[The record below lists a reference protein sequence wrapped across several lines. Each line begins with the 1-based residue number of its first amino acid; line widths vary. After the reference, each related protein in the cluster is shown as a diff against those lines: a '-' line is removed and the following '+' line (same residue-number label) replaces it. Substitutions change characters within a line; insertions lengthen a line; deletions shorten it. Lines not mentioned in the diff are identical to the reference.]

1 MTKSVERLGTRSP
14 NGWEDKAAGRLKSIA
29 QLWITVIERMPHGMH
44 SKTLADVENHVLQN

>member
-44 SKTLADVENHVLQN
+44 SKTLTDVENHVLQN